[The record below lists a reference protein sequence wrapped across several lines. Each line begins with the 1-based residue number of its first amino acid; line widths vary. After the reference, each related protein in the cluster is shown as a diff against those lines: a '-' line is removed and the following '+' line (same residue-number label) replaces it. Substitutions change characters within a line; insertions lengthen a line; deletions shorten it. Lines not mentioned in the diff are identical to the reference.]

1 MSFCPS
7 PTPRFPIK
15 PAPTSQPRLCDEG
28 CAKCGFKVKRILIAL
43 RVSYASGCLH
53 SLSVLQP
60 TGRGHKANIPP
71 RAQEMR
77 HPCGRGVA
85 APAGVQRRTAPLLL
99 FAHLIFRAR
108 AEGRGSG
115 ADAALCAA
123 ASAAGSWP
131 TQRHTGPLGT
141 RPSTGTGGD
150 LRQEQ
155 EGNNLRFLPGLIL
168 S

>member
-1 MSFCPS
+1 MSHLPHPVAGLIASVPRLPDGATLPASSSVRTVPRPRPRVSPGVSPS
-7 PTPRFPIK
+7 PPSRK
-15 PAPTSQPRLCDEG
+15 
-28 CAKCGFKVKRILIAL
+28 
-43 RVSYASGCLH
+43 
-53 SLSVLQP
+53 SVGERP
-60 TGRGHKANIPP
+60 SVR
-71 RAQEMR
+71 
-77 HPCGRGVA
+77 PCGRGAA
-85 APAGVQRRTAPLLL
+85 APAGVQQRTAPLLL

-115 ADAALCAA
+115 ADATLCAA